1 MPDVKLAVPMS
12 TAEGGPGV
20 QQIVI
25 APPRNFVRQQSSRLQ
40 EAAAQNP
47 MKSLVMNMLL
57 TSLLTALVP
66 LIIVFYVYYANEGAP
81 CDRPIGNWLWWS
93 GAIAVLQLAFSLP
106 QQIWQIRNLSNTNV
120 PAGVEGLAA
129 LNANQPPI
137 FVVLQAAMCPVA
149 VFGFYWYIKGNIDVW
164 SSEECDG
171 ALLNGA
177 QAYLTFTYVMLGITL
192 LLCCC
197 MCCGMMLV
205 GVFVASAEQASQQ
218 RSRVATEEPRVTELH

>member
-25 APPRNFVRQQSSRLQ
+25 APPRNFVRQQSSHLR
-40 EAAAQNP
+40 
-47 MKSLVMNMLL
+47 
-57 TSLLTALVP
+57 
-66 LIIVFYVYYANEGAP
+66 
-81 CDRPIGNWLWWS
+81 
-93 GAIAVLQLAFSLP
+93 
-106 QQIWQIRNLSNTNV
+106 
-120 PAGVEGLAA
+120 
-129 LNANQPPI
+129 
-137 FVVLQAAMCPVA
+137 
-149 VFGFYWYIKGNIDVW
+149 YIKGNIDVW

>member
-1 MPDVKLAVPMS
+1 M
-12 TAEGGPGV
+12 
-20 QQIVI
+20 
-25 APPRNFVRQQSSRLQ
+25 
-40 EAAAQNP
+40 
-47 MKSLVMNMLL
+47 
-57 TSLLTALVP
+57 
-66 LIIVFYVYYANEGAP
+66 
-81 CDRPIGNWLWWS
+81 
-93 GAIAVLQLAFSLP
+93 
-106 QQIWQIRNLSNTNV
+106 

>member
-1 MPDVKLAVPMS
+1 MDFNS
-12 TAEGGPGV
+12 GV
-20 QQIVI
+20 SIDTRPKVI
-25 APPRNFVRQQSSRLQ
+25 RSN
-40 EAAAQNP
+40 
-47 MKSLVMNMLL
+47 KS
-57 TSLLTALVP
+57 
-66 LIIVFYVYYANEGAP
+66 
-81 CDRPIGNWLWWS
+81 
-93 GAIAVLQLAFSLP
+93 
-106 QQIWQIRNLSNTNV
+106 NL
-120 PAGVEGLAA
+120 
-129 LNANQPPI
+129 
-137 FVVLQAAMCPVA
+137 CPVA

-205 GVFVASAEQASQQ
+205 GVFLASAEQANQQ